1 MNIIGLDITDVSTTA
16 KFKLGTIAGDI
27 GANGPQKTYKYIQ
40 YVVGSA
46 GAAGVVGEVAYY
58 SFNTGYAN
66 SVVTSDISSAV
77 GIGAGVLQA
86 IMTQNTY
93 GWVQISGHA
102 TLSIALTAGADG
114 NALTA
119 PGATDGS
126 LDVASAVTDAICAFA
141 ADVST
146 KEIVCMFPE

>member
-40 YVVGSA
+40 YRVNSGTN
-46 GAAGVVGEVAYY
+46 GVAGEVAYY
-58 SFNTGYAN
+58 TANDGYET
-66 SVVTSDISSAV
+66 SYVTSDVSASSS
-77 GIGAGVLQA
+77 IGAGVLQA
-86 IMTQNTY
+86 AMASTTY
-93 GWVQISGHA
+93 GWVQISGPA

-119 PGATDGS
+119 PGATDGT

-141 ADVST
+141 ADASAN
-146 KEIVCMFPE
+146 KIVCMFPY